1 MRGFEASF
9 VLFLAGRWGCWC
21 GIDKS
26 VKATVSYHGR
36 SLAGRWGYWYGIDK
50 SVKATVSKDNTGLAG
65 SWVCSYDAAAAC
77 CLSHAGVALTD
88 FVFR

>member
-21 GIDKS
+21 
-26 VKATVSYHGR
+26 
-36 SLAGRWGYWYGIDK
+36 GIDK